1 MIGPGEAIPTGSV
14 DPWALLAWGG
24 LALLGLAGSALWSGS
39 ETGFYCL
46 SRVRLDVRLHR
57 HGDRAA
63 QRVRDELAQPN
74 RLLATILLGNN
85 VCNYLGTLGVTM
97 LLESAGFSPGLTV
110 VLQMIVLTPMLLV
123 FGESLPKEIFRLN
136 ADSWPYALSGVL
148 KAVRLAAT
156 AVLVLPV
163 LMWVSRL
170 ALRIAGDGG
179 GAIELGGTRRLL
191 GLIEESAHAG
201 AISGVQGALA
211 ERALAFERTVVGD
224 VMVPWRSVDRLR
236 LDWSNERATD
246 AAVRTTRT
254 WLPVTDRLS
263 RVRGVVHAIDLID
276 SLGGLGTEGGPELVV
291 PVVLD
296 PDEPVRTAIGR
307 LAMNPAGIAVVMAG
321 GKPIGLVGRHD
332 LVRPLLGRAGPQRR
346 A

>member
-1 MIGPGEAIPTGSV
+1 MK
-14 DPWALLAWGG
+14 
-24 LALLGLAGSALWSGS
+24 SALP
-39 ETGFYCL
+39 
-46 SRVRLDVRLHR
+46 V
-57 HGDRAA
+57 
-63 QRVRDELAQPN
+63 
-74 RLLATILLGNN
+74 
-85 VCNYLGTLGVTM
+85 
-97 LLESAGFSPGLTV
+97 
-110 VLQMIVLTPMLLV
+110 
-123 FGESLPKEIFRLN
+123 
-136 ADSWPYALSGVL
+136 AL
-148 KAVRLAAT
+148 
-156 AVLVLPV
+156 AVL
-163 LMWVSRL
+163 
-170 ALRIAGDGG
+170 
-179 GAIELGGTRRLL
+179 
-191 GLIEESAHAG
+191 
-201 AISGVQGALA
+201 
-211 ERALAFERTVVGD
+211 LAFERTVVGD

-332 LVRPLLGRAGPQRR
+332 LVRPLLGRAGPRPG